1 MKRVRASSMVWRT
14 ASTPWTDRYET
25 LAVEGVRSDEVK
37 PRSGWRLDRFGG
49 FFVGGLESVRLFGL
63 PVRAGV
69 FPARKSASRL
79 LGCVGYRSV
88 VWVWGVS
95 A

>member
-37 PRSGWRLDRFGG
+37 PRSGWRLELAGRKYSKR
-49 FFVGGLESVRLFGL
+49 LTESPDGT
-63 PVRAGV
+63 ATC
-69 FPARKSASRL
+69 SRRPERYPTL
-79 LGCVGYRSV
+79 ATANTMCGPK
-88 VWVWGVS
+88 
-95 A
+95 